1 MKQILPNGSEFDSTI
16 SFFEQKYDCQ
26 DYFYNVMNSEAP
38 IITNDSFDR
47 PLIETWQDNETRLTI
62 ERRSVYLND
71 DKNSWALEF
80 QTINIH

>member
-1 MKQILPNGSEFDSTI
+1 MKQILPNGSEFDSMI
-16 SFFEQKYDCQ
+16 PFFEQKTDCQ
-26 DYFYNVMNSEAP
+26 AYFYNIMNSEPP

-71 DKNSWALEF
+71 DKNSWALES